1 MHSEIILLTR
11 LIEDLQDLALAESGQ
26 MQLRLQVCDL
36 SSLAQNA
43 ATSIQPQA
51 QAKQVQ
57 LTVEESPAL
66 LIEADPQRVSQ
77 VLNNL
82 LVNAVTHTP
91 AQGQIRVTPSQN
103 NGRVQVSIK
112 DTGPGI
118 PPDELSHIFE
128 RFYRVDKS
136 RSRSTGGV
144 GLGLTIS
151 KHLVEAHGGTIEAFS
166 QAGNGTEF
174 VVSLP
179 RLATEDTA

>member
-1 MHSEIILLTR
+1 MHTEIILLTR

-36 SSLAQNA
+36 SSLAESA
-43 ATSIQPQA
+43 AASIQPRA
-51 QAKQVQ
+51 QAKQVY
-57 LTVEESPAL
+57 LTFEESPPL
-66 LIEADPQRVSQ
+66 FMEADPQRISQ

-82 LVNAVTHTP
+82 LANAVTHTP
-91 AQGQIRVTPSQN
+91 ARGEIRVTPGQQD
-103 NGRVQVSIK
+103 GLVQVSIK

-118 PPDELSHIFE
+118 PSEELSNIFE

-166 QAGNGTEF
+166 QPGNGSEF

-179 RLATEDTA
+179 GYVTDISA